1 MPEVQLW
8 GGIECT
14 VNRIGDTFHSQL
26 QFTGHDRR
34 TLDLEAI
41 ASLGIRTLRYPVLWE
56 LTDPGAGN
64 PSNWEWPARQL
75 QRLRELAIT
84 PIVGLVHHGSG
95 PPHTSLLSDSFAPQL
110 AAYAAEVARRFPW
123 LIWYTP
129 VNEPLTTARFS
140 ALYGLWYPHSRDDHA
155 FVRALINQ
163 CRATVLAMQAIRRI
177 NPSAQLLQTEDL
189 GKAHSTAALCHQAD
203 FENRRR
209 WLTWDLLCGRV
220 DRDHPLYAY
229 LVGTGIGESE
239 VLWFTDHTCPPDLIG
254 INYYVTSER
263 FLHDRVE
270 LFPEHCRG
278 VAYTDVEAVRIVEDG
293 CGAGIAE
300 LLTEAWQRYGLPLA
314 ITETH
319 LGCSREEQM
328 RWLYEA
334 WQAARCMNEAGVDV
348 RAVTSWA
355 LFGSYDWSS
364 LLTQFKGAYESGAFD
379 VRGGLPRP
387 TAVGRLIR
395 ELTSNSEPRHLA
407 LLGLPGW
414 WRRPGKLL
422 RTPEGPPE
430 ESRLLNS
437 SPKAHPSGPAR
448 PVLIVG
454 ATGTLGQAFG
464 RLCEVRGL
472 PFVMTNRRQLDIG
485 HKDSVSDVIETVRPW
500 AVINAAGYVRVDD
513 AEADIIRCQR
523 ENVRGP
529 HNLAAECAKRGLPL
543 VTFSSDLV
551 FDGSRYKPYVETD
564 AVSPLNVYGRSKAAA
579 ESLVLAVHAAALV
592 IRTSAFFGPWDAHNF
607 LTATLSTLARG
618 GSAVAAENIVVSP
631 TYVPDLVNACLDLV
645 FDGAC
650 GIWHLTNHGAT
661 SWADFAR
668 AAALRARIPVHSLRP
683 APATELGYTAQRP
696 TYSAMTSARGVLMRP
711 LEDAI
716 EHFLQASDF
725 SAACAT

>member
-1 MPEVQLW
+1 
-8 GGIECT
+8 
-14 VNRIGDTFHSQL
+14 
-26 QFTGHDRR
+26 
-34 TLDLEAI
+34 
-41 ASLGIRTLRYPVLWE
+41 
-56 LTDPGAGN
+56 
-64 PSNWEWPARQL
+64 
-75 QRLRELAIT
+75 
-84 PIVGLVHHGSG
+84 
-95 PPHTSLLSDSFAPQL
+95 
-110 AAYAAEVARRFPW
+110 
-123 LIWYTP
+123 
-129 VNEPLTTARFS
+129 
-140 ALYGLWYPHSRDDHA
+140 
-155 FVRALINQ
+155 
-163 CRATVLAMQAIRRI
+163 
-177 NPSAQLLQTEDL
+177 
-189 GKAHSTAALCHQAD
+189 
-203 FENRRR
+203 
-209 WLTWDLLCGRV
+209 
-220 DRDHPLYAY
+220 
-229 LVGTGIGESE
+229 
-239 VLWFTDHTCPPDLIG
+239 
-254 INYYVTSER
+254 
-263 FLHDRVE
+263 
-270 LFPEHCRG
+270 
-278 VAYTDVEAVRIVEDG
+278 
-293 CGAGIAE
+293 
-300 LLTEAWQRYGLPLA
+300 
-314 ITETH
+314 
-319 LGCSREEQM
+319 
-328 RWLYEA
+328 
-334 WQAARCMNEAGVDV
+334 
-348 RAVTSWA
+348 
-355 LFGSYDWSS
+355 
-364 LLTQFKGAYESGAFD
+364 
-379 VRGGLPRP
+379 
-387 TAVGRLIR
+387 
-395 ELTSNSEPRHLA
+395 
-407 LLGLPGW
+407 
-414 WRRPGKLL
+414 
-422 RTPEGPPE
+422 
-430 ESRLLNS
+430 
-437 SPKAHPSGPAR
+437 
-448 PVLIVG
+448 
-454 ATGTLGQAFG
+454 
-464 RLCEVRGL
+464 
-472 PFVMTNRRQLDIG
+472 MTNRRQLDIG